1 MKLQQLA
8 TAEDVAKAGAE
19 FIFARAGEALALRN
33 RFILALSGGS
43 TPWQMLREL
52 AGYEL
57 PWNKVHVL
65 QVDERAVADT
75 DPERNLLHVKSIF
88 ADPISLPPDHLH
100 AMPVAAADLQYGAR
114 QYERELEK
122 LAGSPP
128 IADVVHL
135 GLGMD
140 GHTASL
146 LPGDPVLEISDRDVG
161 VTGPYNGC
169 ARMTL
174 TYPFINR
181 ARHILWLITGAEK
194 AAMTARLIEQDAS
207 IPAGR
212 VSQQHAVLIAD
223 AAAMPVNDHDGVRH
237 SC

>member
-1 MKLQQLA
+1 MNLQRLA
-8 TAEDVAKAGAE
+8 SADDVAKAGAE
-19 FIFARAGEALALRN
+19 FIFARAGEALARRD

-52 AGYEL
+52 AAYEL

-75 DPERNLLHVKSIF
+75 DPERNLLHIRKVF
-88 ADPISLPPDHLH
+88 ADPVSLPPDHLH
-100 AMPVAAADLQYGAR
+100 AMPVGAADLQDGAR
-114 QYERELEK
+114 QYERELGE

-135 GLGMD
+135 GLGTD

-169 ARMTL
+169 PRMTL
-174 TYPFINR
+174 TYPFIDR
-181 ARHILWLITGAEK
+181 ARHILWLITGVGK
-194 AAMTARLIEQDAS
+194 AAMTVRLILQDGS

-212 VSQQHAVLIAD
+212 VSQQHATLIAD
-223 AAAMPVNDHDGVRH
+223 RGAMPVSDHDGVRH